1 MGTCSLRARGFRVLG
16 RAEGVGKAGI
26 RSTQTF
32 VSGNP
37 ITKSSPSL
45 NSSKNAQ
52 GSSMPV
58 QISSLVQGFL
68 LQNAHFEPLSDK
80 MEVPYFGVLIIR
92 ILPFRA
98 FRVLY
103 WGPLFSQLPP
113 RALVSSPH
121 LSLTDSPTC
130 SVPEHTL

>member
-1 MGTCSLRARGFRVLG
+1 MGTWSLRARGFRVLG

-52 GSSMPV
+52 GSSMPTSNPCP
-58 QISSLVQGFL
+58 IKWRYLILGSL
-68 LQNAHFEPLSDK
+68 
-80 MEVPYFGVLIIR
+80 
-92 ILPFRA
+92 
-98 FRVLY
+98 
-103 WGPLFSQLPP
+103 
-113 RALVSSPH
+113 
-121 LSLTDSPTC
+121 
-130 SVPEHTL
+130 